1 MRGGKSPARRQIELG
16 MKALQAWAVIQ
27 VLAGV
32 TLAGVATAAP
42 WTVTFVPPAAPT
54 PGDLDISYSHPF
66 ELLPAPG
73 GGAYLIHGQLLPGDL
88 GGGPVQPSVI
98 RLDDGGQVQWSR
110 MLGNAGYG
118 VYFGATVASDGAI
131 FVADGTRLTR
141 LESDG
146 STSWSTSAV
155 GMRPVIDA
163 TGNLQAI
170 AASGIVTTGGIAQ
183 LDAVTGVM
191 KRWQAF
197 APTAGGACR
206 LNELK
211 RIAANDLLVSGRCT
225 DTGDFLWRLDGDTL
239 AVRWSRSGEILAA
252 VATPAGESLYIVTRG
267 ASYPER
273 NIERID
279 PQTGVTLWLQATA
292 RSPGPPGLSFGT
304 GLFVDAAGQPIVAG
318 VDRVDALDAAD
329 GSLRWS
335 RPLPGPGSSATL
347 SGSTLYL
354 VGTTEDSNRA
364 VVTRLDAA
372 SGAKLGE
379 DLLSAGYGIASRVAA
394 QASSALV
401 AGLLC
406 PEDAACTLNAWP
418 LGASGAPG
426 VPVTVSIP
434 QYSYGTT
441 AHVEGARA
449 FAVALEW
456 SATAGEYLR
465 ARMLRD
471 ADGAVL
477 WERTWPSPF
486 TTWVTSSTVRA
497 YPAANGDVVV
507 LAGKPVSMYVY
518 NWMDLGQWAVWMIN
532 GNTGDVRWSHAT
544 SYAGDTKRSLPDIV
558 VDGVGNVFVGQ
569 SSQGFYATYFD
580 PQIARS
586 IDKLDHLTG
595 AVLWHKDLCAEGF
608 NCWSSGAPN
617 IDAWSGDLALWE
629 QVGGVS
635 KGITLLDGADGHVQW
650 ANANLPADSWIVDGP
665 SVDHYLTTYPS
676 SGQPITVMRLASDGQ
691 PRWTQSLTQDGY
703 RFTMLGSNA
712 DPASGDVLVAGYRR
726 SIGVSWYEGYAAR
739 LDAADGHV
747 VWQRGDAAES
757 VLWRSGFGFGM
768 PRSDGFVMQRR
779 TRVTGDRWFGRLRW
793 SDGAMVDYQLDWAAG
808 LPTPVS
814 AEMPGVLSM
823 GFGNDGLLEGIV
835 TSGIVGEPLSLRVSM
850 RETYETAPLGDLA
863 VQLTAASG
871 VLAPGGSKL
880 VTLTADVT
888 GPNPTVPVWAML
900 DLPLGLSA
908 LPVSCSVGGAPCQ
921 VRVMPQ
927 GLAVQVPLVA
937 GGPLVVQASVRAT
950 ALASESTTLGARV
963 LAPYGSY
970 READINN
977 NYAEATLV
985 TSLFAN
991 GFE

>member
-1 MRGGKSPARRQIELG
+1 MRGGKSPARRQMELG
-16 MKALQAWAVIQ
+16 MKALRAWAVIQ
-27 VLAGV
+27 ILAGV
-32 TLAGVATAAP
+32 TWAGAATAAP

-54 PGDLDISYSHPF
+54 PGDLNVSTYSGRPF
-66 ELLPAPG
+66 ELLPMPG
-73 GGAYLIHGQLLPGDL
+73 GGAYLVHGQLAPGNLDGGASLPA
-88 GGGPVQPSVI
+88 VI

-110 MLGNAGYG
+110 TLGNSASGA
-118 VYFGATVASDGAI
+118 YFVTTVAPDGAL
-131 FVADGTRLTR
+131 FVASENRLTR
-141 LESDG
+141 LEPDG
-146 STSWSTSAV
+146 STGWSTSAV
-155 GMRPVIDA
+155 EMRPVIDA
-163 TGNLQAI
+163 DGDLRVI
-170 AASGIVTTGGIAQ
+170 TTGGVAQ
-183 LDAVTGVM
+183 VDAVTGAV
-191 KRWQAF
+191 KRWRAF
-197 APTAGGACR
+197 APAAGGACR
-206 LNELK
+206 LEELK
-211 RIAANDLLVSGRCT
+211 PIAPNDLLASGRCT
-225 DTGDFLWRLDGDTL
+225 GAGNLLWRLDGDTL
-239 AVRWSRSGEILAA
+239 AVRWSRLGEVLAA
-252 VATPAGESLYIVTRG
+252 VATQVGDALYTVTQ
-267 ASYPER
+267 SSPYLTLT
-273 NIERID
+273 IDRID
-279 PQTGVTLWLQATA
+279 PQTGVTLWSQAITGFLGP
-292 RSPGPPGLSFGT
+292 RSLASSAGL
-304 GLFVDAAGQPIVAG
+304 LVDMAGQPIVAG
-318 VDRVDALDAAD
+318 VDRVDALDAAN
-329 GSLRWS
+329 GGLRWS

-379 DLLSAGYGIASRVAA
+379 DLLSAGYGIALHVAA

-608 NCWSSGAPN
+608 NCWSSGVPD
-617 IDAWSGDLALWE
+617 IDAWGGDLALWE

-823 GFGNDGLLEGIV
+823 GFGNDGLFEGIV

-888 GPNPTVPVWAML
+888 GPNPTAPVWAML